1 MTIKKNDIAVVW
13 LKRDFRLRD
22 HGALHQAITNHQ
34 QIVLLYVAENSL
46 RKEAHSSERHYDFI
60 KQSINDLNRQL
71 VPFNTHILAVEG
83 EVIPVLEKL
92 NATIKLTGLYSHI
105 ETGIGLTFQ
114 RDKEVR
120 KWCKQNNIPWREERQ
135 QGVFRGMKNRKQ
147 WIKQWSAL
155 MNKEQLPFP
164 QKNAFITNESLN
176 TIAKDFTPLDLKT
189 NSSPLVQPGGEQN
202 AHRYMD
208 SFFNGRYTTYQAHI
222 SKPDL
227 ARKSCSRL
235 SPYLAF
241 GNLSMRQVLQRT
253 EAEKEQGKRSQ
264 GIRAFESRLRW
275 QAHFIQKFEMECR
288 MEFES
293 INRGYHRLEKA
304 INPTFIKA
312 WEKGLTGVPMVDAAM
327 RCLVATGYLNFRM
340 RALVVSFF
348 VHHLWQPWQ
357 ACSAFLAQQFLD
369 FEPGIHFPQLQMQ
382 AGETGINTLRIY
394 NPVKN
399 GLTHDHNGSFTKK
412 WIPELAELPDQ
423 LVHTPWEITPFE
435 EEMYGFRLGDNYPK
449 PIVDI
454 DQRRKEASDLLWKMQ
469 KDPLVYQE
477 SKRILSRHTLA
488 RRKSNRSA

>member
-1 MTIKKNDIAVVW
+1 MTTKQSGIAVVW

-22 HGALHQAITNHQ
+22 HGALHQAISSHQ
-34 QIVLLYVAENSL
+34 QLVLLYVCENSL
-46 RKEAHSSERHYDFI
+46 RKEPHSSERHFDFI
-60 KQSINDLNRQL
+60 KQSISDLNRQL
-71 VPFNTHILAVEG
+71 IPFNTKVLALKG
-83 EVIPVLEKL
+83 EVIPVLDKL
-92 NATIKLTGLYSHI
+92 HRKINVAGLYSHL
-105 ETGIGLTFQ
+105 ETGIDLTFK
-114 RDKEVR
+114 RDKNVQ
-120 KWCKQNNIPWREERQ
+120 KWCTENNIPWKEERQ
-135 QGVFRGMKNRKQ
+135 QGVFRGMQNRKE
-147 WIKQWSAL
+147 WIQQWSAF
-155 MNKEQLPFP
+155 MNMQQFPFP
-164 QKNAFITNESLN
+164 QKNAFLPTDRINDLLEDFISLN
-176 TIAKDFTPLDLKT
+176 LNTKL
-189 NSSPLVQPGGEQN
+189 SSLVQPGGEQN

-208 SFFNGRYTTYQAHI
+208 SFFNGRYTNYQTHI

-253 EAEKEQGKRSQ
+253 EAEKERGKRSR
-264 GIRAFESRLRW
+264 GINAFESRLRW

-293 INRGYHRLEKA
+293 VNRGYHRLKKE
-304 INPTFIKA
+304 INPLFINA
-312 WEKGLTGVPMVDAAM
+312 WENGLTGVPMVDAAM

-348 VHHLWQPWQ
+348 VHQLWQPWQ

-399 GLTHDHNGSFTKK
+399 GLTHDPKGLFTKK

-423 LVHTPWEITPFE
+423 LVHTPWDITPFE
-435 EEMYGFRLGDNYPK
+435 EEMYGFRLGTNYPH

-454 DQRRKEASDLLWKMQ
+454 DQRRKEASDILWKMQ

>member
-1 MTIKKNDIAVVW
+1 MTIKQDDIAIVW

-22 HGALHQAITNHQ
+22 HAAMHQAIKNHQ
-34 QIVLLYVAENSL
+34 QILLLYVCEKSL
-46 RKEAHSSERHYDFI
+46 REEAHSSERHFDFI
-60 KQSINDLNRQL
+60 KQSIEDLNQQL
-71 VPFNTHILAVEG
+71 TPFNTHILAVEG

-92 NATIKLTGLYSHI
+92 RHLIPLKGIYSHI

-114 RDKEVR
+114 RDKEVF
-120 KWCKQNNIPWREERQ
+120 KWCTQYNITWKEERQ
-135 QGVFRGMKNRKQ
+135 QGVFRGMQNRKK
-147 WIKQWSAL
+147 WIQQWSAL
-155 MNKEQLPFP
+155 MNEEQLPYP
-164 QKNAFITNESLN
+164 NKQAFITKDQLN
-176 TIAKDFTPLDLKT
+176 DIAKEFTLLNLIT
-189 NSSPLVQPGGEQN
+189 SRSHLVQPGGEKN

-208 SFFNGRYTTYQAHI
+208 SFFQARYTNYQKHI

-241 GNLSMRQVLQRT
+241 GNLSMRQLLQRT

-293 INRGYHRLEKA
+293 INRGYHRLNKEV
-304 INPTFIKA
+304 NPALIQA

-348 VHHLWQPWQ
+348 VHQLWQPWQ

-399 GLTHDHNGSFTKK
+399 GLTHDPNGVFTKK
-412 WIPELAELPDQ
+412 WLPELNELPDQ
-423 LVHTPWEITPFE
+423 LVHTPWDITSFE
-435 EEMYGFRLGDNYPK
+435 EEMYGFRLGENYPH
-449 PIVDI
+449 PVVDI

-469 KDPLVYQE
+469 KDPLVHQE

-488 RRKSNRSA
+488 RRKSNRST